1 MMTTRFLIRVL
12 SPLVLA
18 VSATL
23 PAPAQLPALGEQPWL
38 GYFAVHSGNRQIFG
52 IDSFGEMLLQPVD
65 SGTPVPQKFSVKIS
79 PRILE
84 TAASGKIISK
94 KVITYSLETSDVATD
109 NLRKTTYRGKV
120 TGGASFEVTVEQE
133 RDIIY
138 VSGRLLDP
146 GTIKNPLQMAISA
159 RIPVLHPGELKPLD
173 GLSDREKKREE
184 KALADKLKGD
194 RATLKWTD
202 GKSLR
207 LATSEGTDVTDETL
221 SGPGIASL
229 EVQSTVFR
237 KRKLMINASP
247 GTMMTARK
255 AEDAALLKGF
265 ELQWLVDSAEDPD
278 GKARLALQF
287 R

>member
-1 MMTTRFLIRVL
+1 M
-12 SPLVLA
+12 
-18 VSATL
+18 
-23 PAPAQLPALGEQPWL
+23 
-38 GYFAVHSGNRQIFG
+38 FG
-52 IDSFGEMLLQPVD
+52 IDSFGEMLLQAVD
-65 SGTPVPQKFSVKIS
+65 SGTPVPQKYSVKIS

-84 TAASGKIISK
+84 TAPSGKITTK
-94 KVITYSLETSDVATD
+94 MVITDSLETSDAATD

-159 RIPVLHPGELKPLD
+159 RIPALHPGELKALG

-207 LATSEGTDVTDETL
+207 LATSEGTDVTNEKL

-229 EVQSTVFR
+229 ELESTVFR

-255 AEDAALLKGF
+255 PEAADLLKGF
-265 ELQWLVDSAEDPD
+265 ELQWVVDAAKDPD

>member
-23 PAPAQLPALGEQPWL
+23 PAPAQLPTLGEQPWL

-52 IDSFGEMLLQPVD
+52 IDSFGEMQLRHVHSDAPG
-65 SGTPVPQKFSVKIS
+65 SAKYTVKIS

-84 TAASGKIISK
+84 TAPGGKITAK
-94 KVITYSLETSDVATD
+94 KVITDSLETSDVATD
-109 NLRKTTYRGKV
+109 KLRKTTYRGKV

-138 VSGRLLDP
+138 VTGRLLDP

-159 RIPVLHPGELKPLD
+159 SIPVLYPGKLEPLD

-194 RATLKWTD
+194 RATFKWTD

-207 LATSEGTDVTDETL
+207 LDTLEGADVTDEKL

-229 EVQSTVFR
+229 ELESTVFH
-237 KRKLMINASP
+237 KRKLMINAFP

-255 AEDAALLKGF
+255 PEAAALLKGF
-265 ELQWLVDSAEDPD
+265 ELQWVVDAAKDPD